1 MGYALAQAATE
12 QGAEVRLVSGPTA
25 LPEPPVRECVQVES
39 AAEMYDA
46 VLARAATADIYIG
59 AAAVADYA
67 PAAAPR
73 KIKKSAPILTL
84 ELRRTRDILAAVAA
98 LADRPF
104 TVGFAAETH
113 DLETYARSKLA
124 AKTLD
129 MVAGNLVGDGLGFGV
144 DENALYVCW
153 PGGSTRLPRA
163 PKFTIAQQLLT
174 LIAERY
180 HAQHPV
186 ENS

>member
-1 MGYALAQAATE
+1 
-12 QGAEVRLVSGPTA
+12 
-25 LPEPPVRECVQVES
+25 
-39 AAEMYDA
+39 MYDA

-153 PGGSTRLPRA
+153 PGGSTCLPRA